1 MRAIGANLSA
11 EVVGYVRAQLAHA
24 DLADPRYR
32 ATLAAQAIEDGA
44 VDLAQ
49 PSETNSGRY
58 WYNLHLV
65 MVLDARYRIGR
76 EDGLLRLR
84 PAAVQAARD
93 GGCRIKALAIMPD
106 HVHVAL
112 RGNVETAPSNTGLG
126 FQNALAQAVGCRAF
140 QERFY
145 VGSFGEYSL
154 DAVGA

>member
-32 ATLAAQAIEDGA
+32 ATLAAQAIEDGC
-44 VDLAQ
+44 AQ
-49 PSETNSGRY
+49 QEILN
-58 WYNLHLV
+58 
-65 MVLDARYRIGR
+65 DF
-76 EDGLLRLR
+76 GLLRLR